1 MRPSARRGLFIY
13 CQFIC
18 WGAFLRLF
26 IQFMLTQASLPA
38 ISPRVY
44 RVAVSAVFFLQ
55 GLCFASW
62 ASRIPTIQQRMALS
76 DTELGLVLLA
86 LPVGLM
92 LSLPLSGWLVARQ
105 GSRRMALLG
114 ALLYAGILL
123 TLGLAATP
131 AQLVGCLVFYGLAG
145 NLLNIAINTQAVG
158 VEALYG
164 RSIMASF
171 HGVWSL
177 AGFVGA
183 AVGTTM
189 IGYGIEPLTHFALI
203 TALMVAGVL
212 VAIRYVLPAD
222 ANGPASD
229 QPIFVLP
236 DKSLLLLGV
245 IAFCCMI
252 CEGAMF
258 DWSGVYFAKVVLAE
272 KAWAGAGYTA
282 FMSTMAAGRFV
293 SDRFTSYVGRART
306 LQLSGLLTAT
316 GLLLAVL
323 LPQLWP
329 ALVGFLLVGFGVSSV
344 VPLVYGAAGR
354 SAVMSPGVA
363 LAAVSTVGFLGFLIG
378 PPLIGLVAGAT
389 SLRISFSI
397 IAVMGLSIT
406 LLAKRAN
413 L

>member
-1 MRPSARRGLFIY
+1 MGF
-13 CQFIC
+13 
-18 WGAFLRLF
+18 
-26 IQFMLTQASLPA
+26 
-38 ISPRVY
+38 
-44 RVAVSAVFFLQ
+44 
-55 GLCFASW
+55 
-62 ASRIPTIQQRMALS
+62 S
-76 DTELGLVLLA
+76 DTQLGLVLLA

-105 GSRRMALLG
+105 GSRRVALVG
-114 ALLYAGILL
+114 ALLYAFTLL
-123 TLGLAATP
+123 TLGFAANP
-131 AQLVGCLVFYGLAG
+131 LQLVGCLVFFGLAA
-145 NLLNIAINTQAVG
+145 NMLNIAINTQAVG
-158 VEALYG
+158 VEALYK

-171 HGVWSL
+171 HGLWSL

-189 IGYGIEPLTHFALI
+189 IGYGIDPLPHFALI
-203 TALMVAGVL
+203 AAFIVAGVL
-212 VAIRYVLPAD
+212 VANRHILPSD
-222 ANGPASD
+222 ANSQPTD

-258 DWSGVYFAKVVLAE
+258 DWSGVYFRKVVQAE
-272 KAWAGAGYTA
+272 KAWVGAGYTA

-293 SDRFTSYVGRART
+293 SDRFTSHFGRART
-306 LQLSGLLTAT
+306 LQLSGLLTAS

-329 ALVGFLLVGFGVSSV
+329 SILGFLLVGFGVSSV

-354 SAVMSPGVA
+354 STVMSPGVA

-397 IAVMGLSIT
+397 IALMGLSIT
-406 LLAKRAN
+406 LLAGRAR

>member
-1 MRPSARRGLFIY
+1 
-13 CQFIC
+13 
-18 WGAFLRLF
+18 
-26 IQFMLTQASLPA
+26 MLAQTSLQAT
-38 ISPRVY
+38 SPRVH
-44 RVAVSAVFFLQ
+44 RMAVSAIFFLQ

-62 ASRIPTIQQRMALS
+62 ASRIPTIQQRMGFS
-76 DTELGLVLLA
+76 DAGLGLVLLA

-105 GSRRMALLG
+105 GSRRVALVG
-114 ALLYAGILL
+114 ALLYAVTLL

-131 AQLVGCLVFYGLAG
+131 AQLVGCLVFFGLAA
-145 NLLNIAINTQAVG
+145 NMLNIAINTQAVG
-158 VEALYG
+158 VEALYK

-171 HGVWSL
+171 HGLWSL

-183 AVGTTM
+183 AVGTAM
-189 IGYGIEPLTHFALI
+189 IGYNIDPLTHFALI
-203 TALMVAGVL
+203 TGLIVAGVL
-212 VAIRYVLPAD
+212 VAGRHVLPTD
-222 ANGPASD
+222 ANGQVAD
-229 QPIFVLP
+229 QPIFVWP
-236 DKSLLLLGV
+236 DKSLLLLGL
-245 IAFCCMI
+245 IAFCSMI

-258 DWSGVYFAKVVLAE
+258 DWSGVYFRKVVLAE
-272 KAWAGAGYTA
+272 KAWVGAGYTA

-293 SDRFTSYVGRART
+293 ADRFTSRFGRART
-306 LQLSGLLTAT
+306 LQLSGLLTAS

-323 LPQLWP
+323 LPQLGP
-329 ALVGFLLVGFGVSSV
+329 ALGGFLLVGFGVSSV

-354 SAVMSPGVA
+354 STAMSPGVA

-406 LLAKRAN
+406 LLAGRTN

>member
-1 MRPSARRGLFIY
+1 
-13 CQFIC
+13 
-18 WGAFLRLF
+18 
-26 IQFMLTQASLPA
+26 MLTQTSLPA
-38 ISPRVY
+38 TSPRVH
-44 RVAVSAVFFLQ
+44 RVAVSAIFFLQ

-62 ASRIPTIQQRMALS
+62 ASRIPTIQQQMGFS
-76 DTELGLVLLA
+76 DTQLGLVLLA

-92 LSLPLSGWLVARQ
+92 LSLPLSGWLVARH
-105 GSRRMALLG
+105 GSRWVALAG
-114 ALLYAGILL
+114 AFLYAFTLL
-123 TLGLAATP
+123 TLGFTTNPL
-131 AQLVGCLVFYGLAG
+131 QLVSCLVFFGLAA
-145 NLLNIAINTQAVG
+145 NMLNIAINTQAVG
-158 VEALYG
+158 VEALYS

-183 AVGTTM
+183 AIGTIM
-189 IGYGIEPLTHFALI
+189 IGYGISPLIHFGLVMGFI
-203 TALMVAGVL
+203 MVGVL
-212 VAIRYVLPAD
+212 VAGRHILPTD
-222 ANGPASD
+222 ASSSSTD

-236 DKSLLLLGV
+236 DKSLLLLGL

-258 DWSGVYFAKVVLAE
+258 DWSGVYFRKVVQAE
-272 KAWAGAGYTA
+272 KAWVGAGYTA

-293 SDRFTSYVGRART
+293 ADRFTSYFGRART
-306 LQLSGLLTAT
+306 LQFSGLLTAS

-329 ALVGFLLVGFGVSSV
+329 SIIGFLLVGFGVSSV

-354 SAVMSPGVA
+354 STVMSPGVA

-397 IAVMGLSIT
+397 IAVMGLCIA
-406 LLAKRAN
+406 LLSAKAK